1 MRLHSSRMS
10 HDHPVVGNDR
20 PLEIKRTPS
29 TARRAGQLI
38 AIATVVVAV
47 VGGILLRLLDGDEFP
62 TIGSG
67 LWFALQTVTT
77 VGYGDHV
84 PADTEGKV
92 VAGLVMVTGIGF
104 LSVVTA
110 SISAIFVESARRR
123 RSDDDGVRERLD
135 RIEKALEELK
145 EHR

>member
-1 MRLHSSRMS
+1 MRPR
-10 HDHPVVGNDR
+10 
-20 PLEIKRTPS
+20 PS

-38 AIATVVVAV
+38 AIATIGVAV
-47 VGGILLRLLDGDEFP
+47 VGAVMMRLLDPDEFP

-67 LWFALQTVTT
+67 MWFALQTVTT

-92 VAGLVMVTGIGF
+92 VAGLVMVMGIGF

-110 SISAIFVESARRR
+110 SISAIFVESARKRR
-123 RSDDDGVRERLD
+123 ADDGVNERLA
-135 RIEKALEELK
+135 RIEQALEELK
-145 EHR
+145 ATRVSPAAGDAPSPGATER